1 MAIAPSATV
10 PLPRRAAGHFSCLPK
25 KSNQKNGTRNIRTPT
40 SLREPGEP
48 ALLTCSGSRRHGV
61 PAVTALDW
69 PSMASRPT
77 ARAALLG
84 ADVTGG
90 TATSKART
98 NARSAF
104 VKEIPLFGP
113 LRKRRVGCRAQRGAR
128 QDVEQ
133 ASSGQ
138 GRPVD
143 ASPEHGAPPGDRSRS
158 ERRGRRGVLSFGD
171 FSLDKQRKVT
181 RRRGAAEPVSA
192 RPKVA
197 RPSTPYRNKPD
208 RTPNAWARC
217 ALPTLRDDQQFIGT
231 PRGKW
236 RP

>member
-69 PSMASRPT
+69 PSLASRPT

-90 TATSKART
+90 NRIPRCARPSPPT
-98 NARSAF
+98 PLPHAGEGGFGFS
-104 VKEIPLFGP
+104 LFGP
-113 LRKRRVGCRAQRGAR
+113 LRKRRVGCRAQWGAR

-133 ASSGQ
+133 ASSGPRFLC

-143 ASPEHGAPPGDRSRS
+143 ASPEHGAPAGDRSRS
-158 ERRGRRGVLSFGD
+158 ERRGRWGVLSLGHV
-171 FSLDKQRKVT
+171 SLDKQRKVP
-181 RRRGAAEPVSA
+181 RGRKAAKPAAKLTTGTPEPRHLLGTS
-192 RPKVA
+192 KID
-197 RPSTPYRNKPD
+197 TPRNK
-208 RTPNAWARC
+208 A
-217 ALPTLRDDQQFIGT
+217 
-231 PRGKW
+231 
-236 RP
+236 